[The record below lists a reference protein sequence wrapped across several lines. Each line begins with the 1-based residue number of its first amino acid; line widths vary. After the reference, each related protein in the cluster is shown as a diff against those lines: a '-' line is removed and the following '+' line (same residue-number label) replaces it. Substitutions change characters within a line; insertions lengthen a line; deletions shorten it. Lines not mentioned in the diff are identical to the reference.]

1 MMPRRLGCRPAET
14 RKGQPSLSRLRMMDR
29 RAPSR
34 LIRDHIDPAP
44 LMLAND
50 RLGNCTAAGL
60 GNHIRA
66 TAALAGYQ
74 VAVRDA
80 DAILFYERST
90 GYTPADPAS
99 DLGGIEVDV
108 LACAARDGYALGDQ
122 TLYPVWGSTAP
133 DDMNALRLI
142 MAGMGA
148 AYLGVDLA
156 QADQA
161 EGGVWDTATPG
172 NQRPGSWGGH
182 CLLAWAYDGTDE
194 GSIVHLLTWG
204 SIQRAT
210 WRWVRSRIMECH
222 GLAWRQLMPASGLLN
237 GQDWDRL
244 QADNAAFLST

>member
-1 MMPRRLGCRPAET
+1 MA
-14 RKGQPSLSRLRMMDR
+14 R
-29 RAPSR
+29 RAPGR
-34 LIRDHIDPAP
+34 LPREGIDPAP
-44 LMLAND
+44 LILGND
-50 RLGNCTAAGL
+50 RLGNCTSAGL
-60 GNHIRA
+60 GNHLRA
-66 TAALAGYQ
+66 TAALARFQ
-74 VAVRDA
+74 VVVRDA

-90 GYTPADPAS
+90 GYTPADPAT

-108 LACAARDGYALGDQ
+108 LAYAARDGYALADQ
-122 TLYPVWGSTAP
+122 TLYPVWGSIPP
-133 DDMNALRLI
+133 DDMNALRLV
-142 MAGMGA
+142 MAGLGV

-156 QADQA
+156 LADQT

-204 SIQRAT
+204 GVQRAT

-244 QADNAAFLST
+244 QADNAAFLSA